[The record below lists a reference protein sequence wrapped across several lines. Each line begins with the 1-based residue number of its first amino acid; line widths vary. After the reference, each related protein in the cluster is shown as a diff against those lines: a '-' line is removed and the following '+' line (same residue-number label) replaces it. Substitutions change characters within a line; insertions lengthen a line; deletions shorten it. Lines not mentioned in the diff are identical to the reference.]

1 MERGDELQLVGR
13 ANGTTRRGRVGRR
26 RNRTWSRAENRPRT
40 RSRKGTGDRKAEG
53 GRDGHREDNGGV
65 QNFFSSSLAEASM
78 LLDSMP
84 TLDSFS
90 RSTEAAGAVGRGKMV
105 QKRT

>member
-1 MERGDELQLVGR
+1 
-13 ANGTTRRGRVGRR
+13 
-26 RNRTWSRAENRPRT
+26 
-40 RSRKGTGDRKAEG
+40 
-53 GRDGHREDNGGV
+53 
-65 QNFFSSSLAEASM
+65 M